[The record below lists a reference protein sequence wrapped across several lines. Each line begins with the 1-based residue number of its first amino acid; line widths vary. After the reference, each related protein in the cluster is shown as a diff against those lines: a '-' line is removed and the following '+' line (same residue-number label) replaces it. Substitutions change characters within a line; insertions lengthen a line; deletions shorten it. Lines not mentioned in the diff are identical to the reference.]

1 MIEIRE
7 LRDGDLESVRGL
19 LAQLAAHASTGGGSV
34 ASIDIGSTYR
44 ELRETPSVYQNW
56 VAVEGGRVIG
66 FLSLMFYK
74 TLFHAG
80 GAAQRFYRRN
90 GFDEEY
96 VLLGMEF
103 HRRGGRLS

>member
-19 LAQLAAHASTGGGSV
+19 LAQLAAHASTAGGSV
-34 ASIDIGSTYR
+34 ASIDIESIYR

-56 VAVEGGRVIG
+56 VAVEGERAIG
-66 FLSLMFYK
+66 FLSLIFYK

-80 GAAQRFYRRN
+80 GTALINELVVDR
-90 GFDEEY
+90 D
-96 VLLGMEF
+96 
-103 HRRGGRLS
+103 RRG